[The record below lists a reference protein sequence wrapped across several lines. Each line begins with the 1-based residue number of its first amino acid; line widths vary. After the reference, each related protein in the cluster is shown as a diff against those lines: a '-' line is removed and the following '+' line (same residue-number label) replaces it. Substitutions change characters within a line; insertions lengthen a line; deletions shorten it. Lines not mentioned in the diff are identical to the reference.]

1 LLHNRNAY
9 SEKPMVWWFRNRNQR
24 HSAQSSSDLIS
35 LTVIDCISAQECLET
50 MRIRRL
56 RLPLRHSTSAFRL
69 IFVIAT
75 VGVAL
80 VAALPVSASPK
91 SDVASKRAQAVA
103 ARAQLA
109 ELGAQLE
116 PAIERYNKAVA
127 ELKKVDADI
136 AFNQKQ
142 ILVTESNLKVSQT
155 ELSSRLQQSYRVGE
169 PDLIA
174 SILGQQ
180 SLSEIL
186 AVSELFDRSQ
196 NQAAGLIDGL
206 ETDKQTLKR
215 QRQALQAAEDRAAT
229 LKEQRAQEKQAINAG
244 IAQSKSLAFGLEGE
258 IAALI
263 QEEAARQERLR
274 QAAMA
279 ALAAQQA
286 ATNAAGNQQVDIGGS
301 IAASSGGAPI
311 ELPPTDGS
319 VGAQAVAVAMQYLG
333 TPYVWGGGAPG
344 GFDCSGLTSYAYAQ
358 VGVGLSHFTGAQWNE
373 GVHVPADQLL
383 PGDLVFFHSDLHH
396 MGMYIGGGQMIHAP
410 QTGDVVKIS
419 GLMSDYAGAVRP
431 Y

>member
-1 LLHNRNAY
+1 MSRT
-9 SEKPMVWWFRNRNQR
+9 SKPTLFGAVIV
-24 HSAQSSSDLIS
+24 L
-35 LTVIDCISAQECLET
+35 LTVIDCISAQECLAT
-50 MRIRRL
+50 VRTRRL
-56 RLPLRHSTSAFRL
+56 RLPLRHSTPVVRL
-69 IFVIAT
+69 IFVIAA

-80 VAALPVSASPK
+80 VAALPVSAAPN
-91 SDVASKRAQAVA
+91 SDVSSKRAQAEA

-116 PAIERYNKAVA
+116 PAIERYNKAVV
-127 ELKKVDADI
+127 ELKQVDADI
-136 AFNQKQ
+136 AFNQRQ
-142 ILVTESNLKVSQT
+142 IVVTENNLKVSQT
-155 ELSSRLQQSYRVGE
+155 ELSSKLQQSYRVGE

-206 ETDKQTLKR
+206 RTDKRTLKR
-215 QRQALQAAEDRAAT
+215 QRQALEVAEDRAAT
-229 LKEQRAQEKQAINAG
+229 LKQQRAQEKQAINAG
-244 IAQSKSLAFGLEGE
+244 IAQSKSLVAGLEDE

-279 ALAAQQA
+279 ALTAQQE
-286 ATNAAGNQQVDIGGS
+286 ATNASGNQDFEIGGS
-301 IAASSGGAPI
+301 VAGSAEFSAPI

-319 VGAQAVAVAMQYLG
+319 IGAQAVAVAMQYLG

-358 VGVGLSHFTGAQWNE
+358 VGIGLSHFTGSQWNE

-419 GLMSDYAGAVRP
+419 PLMSAYAGAVRP

>member
-1 LLHNRNAY
+1 LA
-9 SEKPMVWWFRNRNQR
+9 
-24 HSAQSSSDLIS
+24 
-35 LTVIDCISAQECLET
+35 VIDCISAQECLET
-50 MRIRRL
+50 VRTRRL
-56 RLPLRHSTSAFRL
+56 RLPLRHSTPVIRF
-69 IFVIAT
+69 IFVIAA

-80 VAALPVSASPK
+80 VAALPVSAAPN

-127 ELKKVDADI
+127 ELKEVDADI

-142 ILVTESNLKVSQT
+142 IVVTESNLKVSQT
-155 ELSSRLQQSYRVGE
+155 ELSSKLQQSYRVGE

-174 SILGQQ
+174 SVLGQQ
-180 SLSEIL
+180 TLSEIL

-206 ETDKQTLKR
+206 QTDKRSLAR
-215 QRQALQAAEDRAAT
+215 QRQALEVAEDRAAT
-229 LKEQRAQEKQAINAG
+229 LKQQRAQEKQAINAG
-244 IAQSKSLAFGLEGE
+244 IAQSKSLVAGLEGE

-279 ALAAQQA
+279 ALAAQQE
-286 ATNAAGNQQVDIGGS
+286 ATNAAGNQDFEIGGS
-301 IAASSGGAPI
+301 VAVSGDGGSAETSAPI

-319 VGAQAVAVAMQYLG
+319 IGAQAVAVAMQYLG

-358 VGVGLSHFTGAQWNE
+358 VGISLSHYTGSQWNE
-373 GVHVPADQLL
+373 GVRVPADQLL

-419 GLMSDYAGAVRP
+419 PLMSAYAGAVRP

>member
-1 LLHNRNAY
+1 MSRN
-9 SEKPMVWWFRNRNQR
+9 SKPTPFGAIIV
-24 HSAQSSSDLIS
+24 S
-35 LTVIDCISAQECLET
+35 LAVIDCISAQECLET
-50 MRIRRL
+50 VRTRRL
-56 RLPLRHSTSAFRL
+56 RLPLRHSTPVIRF
-69 IFVIAT
+69 IFVIAA

-80 VAALPVSASPK
+80 VAALPVSAAPN

-127 ELKKVDADI
+127 ELKQVDADI

-142 ILVTESNLKVSQT
+142 IVVTESNLKVSQT
-155 ELSSRLQQSYRVGE
+155 ELSSKLQQSYRVGE

-174 SILGQQ
+174 SVLGQQ
-180 SLSEIL
+180 TLSEIL

-196 NQAAGLIDGL
+196 NQAADLIDGL
-206 ETDKQTLKR
+206 QTDKRSLAR
-215 QRQALQAAEDRAAT
+215 QRQALEVAEDRAAT
-229 LKEQRAQEKQAINAG
+229 LKQQRAQEKQAINAG
-244 IAQSKSLAFGLEGE
+244 IAQSKSLVAGLEDE

-279 ALAAQQA
+279 ALAAQQE
-286 ATNAAGNQQVDIGGS
+286 ATNAAGNQDFEIGGS
-301 IAASSGGAPI
+301 VAASGDGASVESSAPI

-319 VGAQAVAVAMQYLG
+319 IGAQAVAIAMQYLG

-344 GFDCSGLTSYAYAQ
+344 GFDCSGLTSYAYGQ
-358 VGVGLSHFTGAQWNE
+358 LGIGLSHFTGAQWNE
-373 GVHVPADQLL
+373 GVRVPADQLL

-419 GLMSDYAGAVRP
+419 PLMSAYAGAVRP

>member
-1 LLHNRNAY
+1 MSRN
-9 SEKPMVWWFRNRNQR
+9 SKPTPFGAIIV
-24 HSAQSSSDLIS
+24 S
-35 LTVIDCISAQECLET
+35 LAVIDCISAQECLET
-50 MRIRRL
+50 VRTRRL
-56 RLPLRHSTSAFRL
+56 RLPLRHSTPVIRF
-69 IFVIAT
+69 IFVIAA

-80 VAALPVSASPK
+80 VAALPVSAAPK

-127 ELKKVDADI
+127 ELKQVDADI

-142 ILVTESNLKVSQT
+142 IVVTESNLKVSQT
-155 ELSSRLQQSYRVGE
+155 ELSSKLQQSYRVGE

-174 SILGQQ
+174 SVLGQQ
-180 SLSEIL
+180 TLSEIL

-196 NQAAGLIDGL
+196 NQAADLIDGL
-206 ETDKQTLKR
+206 QTDKRSLAR
-215 QRQALQAAEDRAAT
+215 QRQALEVAEDRAAT
-229 LKEQRAQEKQAINAG
+229 LKQQRAQEKQAINAG
-244 IAQSKSLAFGLEGE
+244 IAQSKSLVAGLEDE

-279 ALAAQQA
+279 ALAAQQE
-286 ATNAAGNQQVDIGGS
+286 ATNAAGNQDFEIGGS
-301 IAASSGGAPI
+301 VAASGDGASVESSAPI

-319 VGAQAVAVAMQYLG
+319 IGAQAVAIAMQYLG

-344 GFDCSGLTSYAYAQ
+344 GFDCSGLTSYAYGQ
-358 VGVGLSHFTGAQWNE
+358 LGIGLSHFTGAQWNE
-373 GVHVPADQLL
+373 GVRVPADQLL

-419 GLMSDYAGAVRP
+419 PLMSAYAGAVRP

>member
-1 LLHNRNAY
+1 
-9 SEKPMVWWFRNRNQR
+9 M
-24 HSAQSSSDLIS
+24 
-35 LTVIDCISAQECLET
+35 IDCISAQECLET
-50 MRIRRL
+50 VRTRRL
-56 RLPLRHSTSAFRL
+56 RLPLRHSTPVIRF
-69 IFVIAT
+69 IFVIAA

-80 VAALPVSASPK
+80 VAALPVSAAPN

-127 ELKKVDADI
+127 ELKQVDADI

-142 ILVTESNLKVSQT
+142 IVVTESNLKVSQT
-155 ELSSRLQQSYRVGE
+155 ELSSKLQQSYRVGE

-174 SILGQQ
+174 SVLGQQ
-180 SLSEIL
+180 TLSEIL

-206 ETDKQTLKR
+206 QTDKRSLAR
-215 QRQALQAAEDRAAT
+215 QRQALEVAEDRAAT
-229 LKEQRAQEKQAINAG
+229 LKQQRAQEKQAINAG
-244 IAQSKSLAFGLEGE
+244 IAQSKSLVAGLEDE

-279 ALAAQQA
+279 ALAAQQE
-286 ATNAAGNQQVDIGGS
+286 ATNAAGNQDFEIGGS
-301 IAASSGGAPI
+301 VAASGDGASVESSAPI

-319 VGAQAVAVAMQYLG
+319 IGAQAVAIAMQYLG

-344 GFDCSGLTSYAYAQ
+344 GFECSGLTSYAYGQ
-358 VGVGLSHFTGAQWNE
+358 LGIGLSHFTGAQWNE
-373 GVHVPADQLL
+373 GVRVPADQLL

-419 GLMSDYAGAVRP
+419 PLMSAYAGAVRP

>member
-1 LLHNRNAY
+1 VSRNSKSTPFGAII
-9 SEKPMVWWFRNRNQR
+9 FT
-24 HSAQSSSDLIS
+24 
-35 LTVIDCISAQECLET
+35 LTVIDRIAVQECLKMVRT
-50 MRIRRL
+50 RRL
-56 RLPLRHSTSAFRL
+56 RLPLRHSTPVIRL
-69 IFVIAT
+69 IFLVA
-75 VGVAL
+75 VMSVAL

-91 SDVASKRAQAVA
+91 SDVASKRAQAEA

-116 PAIERYNKAVA
+116 PAIERYNKAIA
-127 ELKKVDADI
+127 ELKQVNADI

-155 ELSSRLQQSYRVGE
+155 ELSSKLQQSYRVGE
-169 PDLIA
+169 PDLVA
-174 SILGQQ
+174 SVLGQQ

-196 NQAAGLIDGL
+196 HQAAGLIDGL
-206 ETDKQTLKR
+206 QTDKQTLKR
-215 QRQALQAAEDRAAT
+215 QRHDLEVAQDRAAA
-229 LKEQRAQEKQAINAG
+229 LKQQRAQEKATIDAG
-244 IAQSKSLAFGLEGE
+244 IAQSKALVVGLEDE

-286 ATNAAGNQQVDIGGS
+286 ATNAAGNQDFEIGGS
-301 IAASSGGAPI
+301 VAASGDGGSAETSAPI

-319 VGAQAVAVAMQYLG
+319 IGAQAVAVAMQYLG

-358 VGVGLSHFTGAQWNE
+358 VGISLSHYTGSQWNE
-373 GVHVPADQLL
+373 GVRVPADQLL

-419 GLMSDYAGAVRP
+419 PLMSAYAGAVRP

>member
-1 LLHNRNAY
+1 
-9 SEKPMVWWFRNRNQR
+9 M
-24 HSAQSSSDLIS
+24 
-35 LTVIDCISAQECLET
+35 IDCISAQECLET
-50 MRIRRL
+50 VRTRRL
-56 RLPLRHSTSAFRL
+56 RLPLRHSTPVIRF
-69 IFVIAT
+69 IFVIAA

-80 VAALPVSASPK
+80 VAALPVSAAPN
-91 SDVASKRAQAVA
+91 SDVASKRAQAEA

-116 PAIERYNKAVA
+116 PAIERYNKAIA
-127 ELKKVDADI
+127 ELKEVNADI
-136 AFNQKQ
+136 AFNQRQ
-142 ILVTESNLKVSQT
+142 IVVTENNLKVSQT
-155 ELSSRLQQSYRVGE
+155 ELSSKLQQSYRVGE
-169 PDLIA
+169 PDLVA
-174 SILGQQ
+174 SVLGQQ

-206 ETDKQTLKR
+206 QTDKQTLKR
-215 QRQALQAAEDRAAT
+215 QRRDLEVAQDRAAA
-229 LKEQRAQEKQAINAG
+229 LKQERAQEKIAIDAG
-244 IAQSKSLAFGLEGE
+244 IAQSKSLVAGLEDE

-286 ATNAAGNQQVDIGGS
+286 ATNAAGNDQVELGGS
-301 IAASSGGAPI
+301 VASSGDGGSAETSAPI

-319 VGAQAVAVAMQYLG
+319 IGAQAVAVAMQYLG
-333 TPYVWGGGAPG
+333 TPYVWGGAAPG
-344 GFDCSGLTSYAYAQ
+344 GFDCSGLTSYAYGQ
-358 VGVGLSHFTGAQWNE
+358 LGIGLSHFTGAQWNE
-373 GVHVPADQLL
+373 GVHVPADQML

-419 GLMSDYAGAVRP
+419 PLMSAYAGAVRP

>member
-1 LLHNRNAY
+1 
-9 SEKPMVWWFRNRNQR
+9 M
-24 HSAQSSSDLIS
+24 
-35 LTVIDCISAQECLET
+35 
-50 MRIRRL
+50 
-56 RLPLRHSTSAFRL
+56 
-69 IFVIAT
+69 IAA

-80 VAALPVSASPK
+80 VAALPVSAAPN
-91 SDVASKRAQAVA
+91 SDVASKRAQAEA

-116 PAIERYNKAVA
+116 PAIERYNKAIA
-127 ELKKVDADI
+127 ELKEVNADI
-136 AFNQKQ
+136 AFNQRQ
-142 ILVTESNLKVSQT
+142 IVVTENNLKVSQT
-155 ELSSRLQQSYRVGE
+155 ELSSKLQQSYRVGE
-169 PDLIA
+169 PDLVA
-174 SILGQQ
+174 SVLGQQ

-206 ETDKQTLKR
+206 QTDKQTLKR
-215 QRQALQAAEDRAAT
+215 QRRDLEVAQDRAAA
-229 LKEQRAQEKQAINAG
+229 LKQERAQEKIAIDAG
-244 IAQSKSLAFGLEGE
+244 IAQSKSLVAGLEDE

-286 ATNAAGNQQVDIGGS
+286 ATNAAGNDQVELGGS
-301 IAASSGGAPI
+301 VASSGDGGSAETSAPI

-319 VGAQAVAVAMQYLG
+319 IGAQAVAVAMQYLG
-333 TPYVWGGGAPG
+333 TPYVWGGAAPG
-344 GFDCSGLTSYAYAQ
+344 GFDCSGLTSYAYGQ
-358 VGVGLSHFTGAQWNE
+358 LGIGLSHFTGAQWNE
-373 GVHVPADQLL
+373 GVHVPADQML

-419 GLMSDYAGAVRP
+419 PLMSAYAGAVRP

>member
-1 LLHNRNAY
+1 MSRN
-9 SEKPMVWWFRNRNQR
+9 SKPTPFGAIIV
-24 HSAQSSSDLIS
+24 S
-35 LTVIDCISAQECLET
+35 LAVIDCISAQECLET
-50 MRIRRL
+50 VRTRRL
-56 RLPLRHSTSAFRL
+56 RLPLRHSTPVIRF
-69 IFVIAT
+69 IFVIAA

-80 VAALPVSASPK
+80 VAALPVSAAPN

-127 ELKKVDADI
+127 ELKQVDADI

-142 ILVTESNLKVSQT
+142 IVVTESNLKVSQT
-155 ELSSRLQQSYRVGE
+155 ELSSKLQQSYRVGE

-174 SILGQQ
+174 SVLGQQ
-180 SLSEIL
+180 TLSEIL

-206 ETDKQTLKR
+206 QTDKRSLAR
-215 QRQALQAAEDRAAT
+215 QRQALEVAEDRAAT
-229 LKEQRAQEKQAINAG
+229 LKQQRAQEKQAINAG
-244 IAQSKSLAFGLEGE
+244 IAQSKSLVAGLEDE

-279 ALAAQQA
+279 ALAAQQE
-286 ATNAAGNQQVDIGGS
+286 ATNAAGNQDFEIGGS
-301 IAASSGGAPI
+301 VAASGDGASVESSAPI

-319 VGAQAVAVAMQYLG
+319 IGAQAVAVAMQYLG

-358 VGVGLSHFTGAQWNE
+358 VGIGLSHFTGAQWNE
-373 GVHVPADQLL
+373 GVRVPADQLL

-419 GLMSDYAGAVRP
+419 PLMSAYAGAVRP

>member
-1 LLHNRNAY
+1 
-9 SEKPMVWWFRNRNQR
+9 
-24 HSAQSSSDLIS
+24 
-35 LTVIDCISAQECLET
+35 
-50 MRIRRL
+50 MRTRRL
-56 RLPLRHSTSAFRL
+56 RLPLRHSTPVVRL
-69 IFVIAT
+69 IFVIAA

-80 VAALPVSASPK
+80 VAALPVSAAPN
-91 SDVASKRAQAVA
+91 SDVSSKRAQAEA

-116 PAIERYNKAVA
+116 PAIERYNKAVV
-127 ELKKVDADI
+127 ELKQVDADI
-136 AFNQKQ
+136 AFNQRQ
-142 ILVTESNLKVSQT
+142 IVVTENNLKVSQT
-155 ELSSRLQQSYRVGE
+155 ELSSKLQQSYRVGE

-206 ETDKQTLKR
+206 RTDKRTLKR
-215 QRQALQAAEDRAAT
+215 QRQALEVAEDRAAT
-229 LKEQRAQEKQAINAG
+229 LKQQRAQEKQAINAG
-244 IAQSKSLAFGLEGE
+244 IAQSKSLVAGLEDE

-279 ALAAQQA
+279 ALTAQQE
-286 ATNAAGNQQVDIGGS
+286 ATNASGNQDFEIGGS
-301 IAASSGGAPI
+301 VAGSAEFSAPI

-319 VGAQAVAVAMQYLG
+319 IGAQAVAVAMQYLG

-344 GFDCSGLTSYAYAQ
+344 GFDCSGLTSYAYGQ
-358 VGVGLSHFTGAQWNE
+358 LGIGLSHFTGAQWNE
-373 GVHVPADQLL
+373 GVRVPADQLL

-419 GLMSDYAGAVRP
+419 PLMSAYAGAVRP

>member
-1 LLHNRNAY
+1 
-9 SEKPMVWWFRNRNQR
+9 M
-24 HSAQSSSDLIS
+24 
-35 LTVIDCISAQECLET
+35 IDCISAQECLET
-50 MRIRRL
+50 VRTRRL
-56 RLPLRHSTSAFRL
+56 RLPLRHSTPVIRF
-69 IFVIAT
+69 IFVIAA

-80 VAALPVSASPK
+80 VAALPVSAAPK

-127 ELKKVDADI
+127 ELKQVDADI

-142 ILVTESNLKVSQT
+142 IVVTESNLKVSQT
-155 ELSSRLQQSYRVGE
+155 ELSSKLQQSYRVGE
-169 PDLIA
+169 ADLIA
-174 SILGQQ
+174 SVLGQQ
-180 SLSEIL
+180 TLSEIL

-196 NQAAGLIDGL
+196 NQAADLIDGL
-206 ETDKQTLKR
+206 QTDKRSLAR
-215 QRQALQAAEDRAAT
+215 QRQALEVAEDRAAT
-229 LKEQRAQEKQAINAG
+229 LKQQRAQEKQAINAG
-244 IAQSKSLAFGLEGE
+244 IAQSKSLVAGLEDE

-279 ALAAQQA
+279 ALAAQQE
-286 ATNAAGNQQVDIGGS
+286 ATNAAGNQDFEIGGS
-301 IAASSGGAPI
+301 VAASGDGASVESSAPI

-319 VGAQAVAVAMQYLG
+319 IGAQAVAIAMQYLG

-344 GFDCSGLTSYAYAQ
+344 GFDCSGLTSYAYGQ
-358 VGVGLSHFTGAQWNE
+358 LGIGLSHFTGAQWNE
-373 GVHVPADQLL
+373 GVRVPADQLL

-419 GLMSDYAGAVRP
+419 PLMSAYAGAVRP

>member
-1 LLHNRNAY
+1 MSRNSKSTPFGVVIVA
-9 SEKPMVWWFRNRNQR
+9 
-24 HSAQSSSDLIS
+24 
-35 LTVIDCISAQECLET
+35 LTLIDCISAQECLET
-50 MRIRRL
+50 VRTRRL
-56 RLPLRHSTSAFRL
+56 RLPLRHSTPVIRF
-69 IFVIAT
+69 IFVIAA

-80 VAALPVSASPK
+80 VAALPVSAAPN
-91 SDVASKRAQAVA
+91 SDVASKRAQAEA

-116 PAIERYNKAVA
+116 PAIERYNKAIA
-127 ELKKVDADI
+127 ELKEVNADI
-136 AFNQKQ
+136 AFNQRQ
-142 ILVTESNLKVSQT
+142 IVVTENNLKVSQT
-155 ELSSRLQQSYRVGE
+155 ELSSKLQQSYRVGE
-169 PDLIA
+169 PDLVA
-174 SILGQQ
+174 SVLGQQ

-206 ETDKQTLKR
+206 QTDKQTLKR
-215 QRQALQAAEDRAAT
+215 QRRDLEVAQDRAAA
-229 LKEQRAQEKQAINAG
+229 LKQERAQEKIAIDAG
-244 IAQSKSLAFGLEGE
+244 IAQSKSLVAGLEDE

-286 ATNAAGNQQVDIGGS
+286 ATNAAGNDQVELGGS
-301 IAASSGGAPI
+301 VASSGDGGSAETSAPI

-319 VGAQAVAVAMQYLG
+319 IGAQAVAVAMQYLG
-333 TPYVWGGGAPG
+333 TPYVWGGAAPG
-344 GFDCSGLTSYAYAQ
+344 GFDCSGLTSYAYGQ
-358 VGVGLSHFTGAQWNE
+358 LGIGLSHFTGAQWNE
-373 GVHVPADQLL
+373 GVHVPADQML

-419 GLMSDYAGAVRP
+419 PLMSAYAGAVRP

>member
-1 LLHNRNAY
+1 
-9 SEKPMVWWFRNRNQR
+9 M
-24 HSAQSSSDLIS
+24 
-35 LTVIDCISAQECLET
+35 IDCISAQECLET
-50 MRIRRL
+50 VRTRRL
-56 RLPLRHSTSAFRL
+56 RLPLRHSTPVIRF
-69 IFVIAT
+69 IFVIAA

-80 VAALPVSASPK
+80 VAALPVSAAPN

-127 ELKKVDADI
+127 ELKQVDADI

-142 ILVTESNLKVSQT
+142 IVVTESNLKVSQT
-155 ELSSRLQQSYRVGE
+155 ELSSKLQQSYRVGE
-169 PDLIA
+169 ADLIA
-174 SILGQQ
+174 SVLGQQ
-180 SLSEIL
+180 TLSEIL

-196 NQAAGLIDGL
+196 NQAADLIDGL
-206 ETDKQTLKR
+206 QTDKRSLAR
-215 QRQALQAAEDRAAT
+215 QRQALEVAEDRAAT
-229 LKEQRAQEKQAINAG
+229 LKQQRAQEKQAINAG
-244 IAQSKSLAFGLEGE
+244 IAQSKSLVAGLEDE

-279 ALAAQQA
+279 ALAAQQE
-286 ATNAAGNQQVDIGGS
+286 ATNAAGNQDFEIGGS
-301 IAASSGGAPI
+301 VAASGDGASVESSAPI

-319 VGAQAVAVAMQYLG
+319 IGAQAVAIAMQYLG

-344 GFDCSGLTSYAYAQ
+344 GFDCSGLTSYAYGQ
-358 VGVGLSHFTGAQWNE
+358 LGIGLSHFTGAQWNE
-373 GVHVPADQLL
+373 GVRVPADQLL

-419 GLMSDYAGAVRP
+419 PLMSAYAGAVRP

>member
-1 LLHNRNAY
+1 LA
-9 SEKPMVWWFRNRNQR
+9 
-24 HSAQSSSDLIS
+24 
-35 LTVIDCISAQECLET
+35 VIDCISAQECLET
-50 MRIRRL
+50 VRTRRL
-56 RLPLRHSTSAFRL
+56 RLPLRHSTPVIRF
-69 IFVIAT
+69 IFVIAA

-80 VAALPVSASPK
+80 VAALPVSAAPN

-127 ELKKVDADI
+127 ELKQVDADI

-142 ILVTESNLKVSQT
+142 IVVTESNLKVSQT
-155 ELSSRLQQSYRVGE
+155 ELSSKLQQSYRVGE

-174 SILGQQ
+174 SVLGQQ
-180 SLSEIL
+180 TLSEIL

-196 NQAAGLIDGL
+196 NQAADLIDGL
-206 ETDKQTLKR
+206 QTDKRSLAR
-215 QRQALQAAEDRAAT
+215 QRQALEVAEDRAAT
-229 LKEQRAQEKQAINAG
+229 LKQQRAQEKQAINAG
-244 IAQSKSLAFGLEGE
+244 IAQSKSLVAGLEDE

-279 ALAAQQA
+279 ALAAQQE
-286 ATNAAGNQQVDIGGS
+286 ATNAAGNQDFEIGGS
-301 IAASSGGAPI
+301 VAASGDGASVESSAPI

-319 VGAQAVAVAMQYLG
+319 IGAQAVAVAMQYLG

-358 VGVGLSHFTGAQWNE
+358 VGIGLSHFTGAQWNE
-373 GVHVPADQLL
+373 GVRVPADQLL

-419 GLMSDYAGAVRP
+419 PLMSAYAGAVRP

>member
-1 LLHNRNAY
+1 MSRN
-9 SEKPMVWWFRNRNQR
+9 SKPTPFGAIIVTL
-24 HSAQSSSDLIS
+24 A
-35 LTVIDCISAQECLET
+35 VIDCISAQECLET
-50 MRIRRL
+50 VRTRRL
-56 RLPLRHSTSAFRL
+56 RLPLRHSTPVIRF
-69 IFVIAT
+69 IFVIAA

-80 VAALPVSASPK
+80 VAALPVSAAPN

-127 ELKKVDADI
+127 ELKQVDADI

-142 ILVTESNLKVSQT
+142 IVVTESNLKVSQT
-155 ELSSRLQQSYRVGE
+155 ELSSKLQQSYRVGE
-169 PDLIA
+169 ADLIA
-174 SILGQQ
+174 SVLGQQ
-180 SLSEIL
+180 TLSEIL

-196 NQAAGLIDGL
+196 NQAADLIDGL
-206 ETDKQTLKR
+206 QTDKRSLAR
-215 QRQALQAAEDRAAT
+215 QRQALEVAEDRAAT
-229 LKEQRAQEKQAINAG
+229 LKQQRAQEKQAINAG
-244 IAQSKSLAFGLEGE
+244 IAQSKSLVAGLEDE

-279 ALAAQQA
+279 ALAAQQE
-286 ATNAAGNQQVDIGGS
+286 ATNAAGNQDFEIGGS
-301 IAASSGGAPI
+301 VAASGDGASVESSAPI

-319 VGAQAVAVAMQYLG
+319 IGAQAVAIAMQYLG

-344 GFDCSGLTSYAYAQ
+344 GFDCSGLTSYAYGQ
-358 VGVGLSHFTGAQWNE
+358 LGIGLSHFTGAQWNE
-373 GVHVPADQLL
+373 GVRVPADQLL

-419 GLMSDYAGAVRP
+419 PLMSAYAGAVRP